1 MPDKPRT
8 VLSPFRNSTPALL
21 WYKAMQDV
29 GYSFGPHFQKQLE
42 VESMAGCRRNKT
54 LLSFSEPPSAFSQS
68 SYPMHPACIDGCLQA
83 GGPSLWKGYR
93 SSMNTMLIPA
103 SIDEITINSHSGCP
117 ETGVAIASAAYS
129 GVGPTELAKNYKSYT
144 SVYDSKT
151 ESLLLQISGLAY
163 HELEIHQES
172 KANHTYT
179 CISWKPDISFITQS
193 QLPTIIADEHNVQS
207 TKSENHPGVEV
218 NRILELVA
226 HKKPNL
232 KVLEVSM
239 LENTNSL
246 WLQGGLSSSSCRAF
260 HLTSHVPATLLGF
273 HEKYGAYG
281 NTEFSNLDLTKPSP
295 DFAANEMDF
304 NLVIVQ
310 LVRYP
315 ALKVSPTLPSS
326 NPDISPDISL

>member
-1 MPDKPRT
+1 MLDEPTT
-8 VLSPFRNSTPALL
+8 VLSPLRHSTPARL

-42 VESMAGCRRNKT
+42 VESTAGCRHNKT

-103 SIDEITINSHSGCP
+103 SIDEMTINSHSGCS
-117 ETGVAIASAAYS
+117 ETGIAIASAAYS
-129 GVGPTELAKNYKSYT
+129 GIGPTELAKNYKSYT

-163 HELEIHQES
+163 HELEIHQQA

-193 QLPTIIADEHNVQS
+193 QLPIIIADEHNVQS
-207 TKSENHPGVEV
+207 TKSEKHPGVEV
-218 NRILELVA
+218 NRILDLVA

-239 LENTNSL
+239 LENTDSL
-246 WLQGGLSSSSCRAF
+246 WLEGGLSSSSCRAF
-260 HLTSHVPATLLGF
+260 HLASHVPATLLGL

-281 NTEFSNLDLTKPSP
+281 NIEFRNLDLTKPSP

-304 NLVIVQ
+304 NLVILQ
-310 LVRYP
+310 LVRLQH
-315 ALKVSPTLPSS
+315 LKFL
-326 NPDISPDISL
+326 